1 MSEEKSPV
9 IIYST
14 NWCAYCKMARQYMS
28 TKQVPVIE
36 KNIEEDPT
44 AHDELMQKIGGN
56 FRGVPVIDIAGNIVL
71 GFDRPT
77 IDRQLKA
84 NGYI

>member
-36 KNIEEDPT
+36 KNIEEDPA

>member
-1 MSEEKSPV
+1 MSEEESPV

-36 KNIEEDPT
+36 KNIEEDPA

>member
-36 KNIEEDPT
+36 KNIEEDPA
-44 AHDELMQKIGGN
+44 AHDELMQKIDGN